1 MSITT
6 RQKQVMDFIER
17 CQREEGLS
25 PSIRDMCAALGL
37 ASPGSLFRHLR
48 ILESEGHLIRSP
60 GKKRTWRL
68 TNRTRDVSIPLIG
81 RIAAGEPI
89 LAEQNVED
97 NLPFDPRFFGAED
110 AFALLVKGDSMTGEQ
125 IRDGDLAIIRQQSE
139 AEDGEIVVCLV
150 EGLESEATL
159 KILRRNNGSIELHP
173 ANPIYEPLIFKG
185 KDRAR
190 VRILGKLIGVIR
202 RSR

>member
-6 RQKQVMDFIER
+6 RQKQLMDFIER

-25 PSIRDMCAALGL
+25 PSIRDMCEALGL
-37 ASPGSLFRHLR
+37 ASPGSLLRHLR
-48 ILESEGHLIRSP
+48 ILESEGYLLRSP

-68 TNRTRDVSIPLIG
+68 TNRTRDASIPLIG

-89 LAEQNVED
+89 LAEQTIED
-97 NLPFDPRFFGAED
+97 HLPFDRRFFGAED

-125 IRDGDLAIIRQQSE
+125 IRDGDLAIIRQQSD

-150 EGLESEATL
+150 EGVESEATL

-173 ANPIYEPLIFKG
+173 ANPIYEPLIFMG